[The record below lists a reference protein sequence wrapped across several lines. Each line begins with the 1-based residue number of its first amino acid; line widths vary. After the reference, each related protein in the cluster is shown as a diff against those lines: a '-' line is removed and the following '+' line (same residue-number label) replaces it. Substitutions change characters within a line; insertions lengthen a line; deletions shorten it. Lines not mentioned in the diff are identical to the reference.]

1 LTQYRPPRDCPV
13 CQHRLHLT
21 QLGCPHCGS
30 GLSGDFEPCQFCG
43 LDDAQLDILRVFLAS
58 RGNMKELERHLGVS
72 YPTVRARFDELLGA
86 LGLADGPAPPP
97 GFEAPP
103 PDDDV
108 DRGAVDDDP
117 RRATLEALARGD
129 IDVAGARASLTA
141 PPPPPAAAPPTP
153 PAPPAPADPTGAAKP
168 TKPRARRPSPR

>member
-1 LTQYRPPRDCPV
+1 LTEYRPPRDCPV

-72 YPTVRARFDELLGA
+72 YPTVRARFDELLGT

-97 GFEAPP
+97 GFEPP
-103 PDDDV
+103 GPDEPEEPVGLGAADV
-108 DRGAVDDDP
+108 DP
-117 RRATLEALARGD
+117 RRATLEALARGAID
-129 IDVAGARASLTA
+129 IADARASLTA
-141 PPPPPAAAPPTP
+141 PPPPAAPV
-153 PAPPAPADPTGAAKP
+153 AAKQS
-168 TKPRARRPSPR
+168 KPRARRPSPR